1 MTVDLV
7 IERSPADQTGE
18 RRRFDAGEMV
28 IGRGDDADWHIDD
41 PEMYVSRRHLVI
53 SLQDDR
59 PCVTDTSRGG
69 LFVDGADTALGAGN
83 SRPLE
88 DGMRLRLG
96 DVVIRVEMPEAGAAA
111 APARPAV
118 FSTGYGFEAA
128 EPEPEPPPR
137 PATLPDPFGFRDE
150 EARRERERKEEAP
163 PPRPIDPDD
172 PFALTTPAPRPQAPT
187 GSPKR
192 HGYFDVEPEAEAP
205 EPPQPAEREPAT
217 FGWKPEGQAAAPAV
231 KPAADVDLRDA
242 FLRGMGLDP
251 ARYASDD
258 PAADMQEM
266 GRRFRAMVEG
276 LMQLLRVRALEKQ
289 KVRVAQTVI
298 SSADVNPLKF
308 LATADDALGAL
319 VAPRGSGYLGPDAA
333 IEGAFRDL
341 ADHQMR
347 SWTALQSSLRRMI
360 DRFDPARIEAEMEG
374 QGLLETLLAGGR
386 HARLWRLYEERYRDI
401 AKSAEDR
408 FLGEVGA
415 EFRDAYEGYRRTR

>member
-18 RRRFDAGEMV
+18 RRRFEAGELV
-28 IGRGDDADWHIDD
+28 IGRGDDADWQIED
-41 PEMYVSRRHLVI
+41 PEMYASRRHLVI
-53 SLQDDR
+53 SLQEDR

-69 LFVDGADTALGAGN
+69 LFVDGADTPLGAGN

-96 DVVIRVEMPEAGAAA
+96 DIVIRVEMPDARAAA
-111 APARPAV
+111 ASSPPADLAA
-118 FSTGYGFEAA
+118 GYDFEAA
-128 EPEPEPPPR
+128 EPEPEQPSR

-150 EARRERERKEEAP
+150 EARRTREREEAP

-172 PFALTTPAPRPQAPT
+172 PFALAGPAPRAQAPA
-187 GSPKR
+187 GSRNSP
-192 HGYFDVEPEAEAP
+192 GYFDAEPEPEKPKPAEP
-205 EPPQPAEREPAT
+205 EPAPAFAWTPQSEPASAERPPAD
-217 FGWKPEGQAAAPAV
+217 A
-231 KPAADVDLRDA
+231 DLRDA
-242 FLRGMGLDP
+242 FLRGMGLDSS
-251 ARYASDD
+251 RYPSDD

-266 GRRFRAMVEG
+266 GRRFRVMVDG

-319 VAPRGSGYLGPDAA
+319 VAPKGPGYLGPDAA
-333 IEGAFRDL
+333 IEAAFRDL

-360 DRFDPARIEAEMEG
+360 DRFDPARIESEMDR